1 LFQALLSQ
9 ENIMKWIILSSAL
22 VGLMGAVACPAY
34 AVQAGANTGAHAT
47 TGYASQLPAIYP
59 TETEQQGMW
68 GSAQLVRCPENYGLV
83 FDLSPVAEGAKPK
96 PPVCKPIPASVLSG
110 GAQ

>member
-1 LFQALLSQ
+1 
-9 ENIMKWIILSSAL
+9 MKWIITTTAL
-22 VGLMGAVACPAY
+22 VGLMGTLACPAY

-47 TGYASQLPAIYP
+47 TGYASQLPAVYP
-59 TETEQQGMW
+59 TQAEQQGMW

-83 FDLSPVAEGAKPK
+83 FDLSPVAAGATPK

-110 GAQ
+110 GEQ